1 MVRRLDP
8 WFVFIHCGGDTDR
21 QRSRIVKR
29 FLRRDIFAP
38 REAQERLRQ
47 RVSAT
52 PAINW
57 RVITVTVFHRYAALA
72 AASFLLNKVRTAFIS
87 VNGRRAAFTFHSS
100 LSGLSQEIT
109 APGEIC
115 RLAIVG
121 LLIPLFASWLVMRR
135 GCRRGLGRRWR
146 LQKKLQ

>member
-8 WFVFIHCGGDTDR
+8 RFVFIHCGGDTDR
-21 QRSRIVKR
+21 RRLRIVKR
-29 FLRRDIFAP
+29 FFEKRHFCASRGARTSP
-38 REAQERLRQ
+38 
-47 RVSAT
+47 AT
-52 PAINW
+52 GLSS
-57 RVITVTVFHRYAALA
+57 TGHQLA
-72 AASFLLNKVRTAFIS
+72 SHHSHSLSQICSTAASFLLNKVRTAFIT
-87 VNGRRAAFTFHSS
+87 VNARRAAFPFHSS

-121 LLIPLFASWLVMRR
+121 PLISLFASWLVMRR